1 MKKVKLGVMA
11 FSMMFGMAIL
21 TSCGGSEQAPAE
33 EAATPEAPAEE
44 VVAEETPAKDGAEF
58 FKTSGCV
65 ACHQVDVKT
74 VGPAIKDIAAAYAD
88 EASLTAFLKGE
99 AKAIVDPAQEAVMAP
114 QVEIT
119 KKMSA
124 EDLQVIVGYIM
135 SNK

>member
-1 MKKVKLGVMA
+1 MKKVQISVLALAMIFGSVM
-11 FSMMFGMAIL
+11 L
-21 TSCGGSEQAPAE
+21 TSCGSSEEHNEEAAVTEAPAE
-33 EAATPEAPAEE
+33 EA
-44 VVAEETPAKDGAEF
+44 VAEAAPAKDGAEF
-58 FKTSGCV
+58 FQTSGCV
-65 ACHQVDVKT
+65 ACHQLEVKT

-124 EDLQVIVGYIM
+124 EDLQVIVDYIM
-135 SNK
+135 ASK